1 MGFENRVELY
11 KAIEHERGKPL
22 ITYFTSRRQS
32 SGGRLSM
39 DVIPEFCEHIR
50 QIPEEVK
57 EIDLLISSQGGDPI
71 AAWRII
77 NLLRE
82 RFDKISV
89 LIPYD
94 AHSAATVLALGA
106 DEIIMHPFSCL
117 GPIDVQIN
125 IGPMGQNKQF
135 STEDISSY
143 IDFLH
148 EDLEL
153 KDSTIGASPLFSEL
167 KPTEVGVVKKSMN
180 FIKSIAT
187 KLLKTHME
195 NDEDIENIVSKFTN
209 SFHHGYTIGRKE
221 AKELGLPISETS
233 RDVEECMWKIWEDAD
248 FEMKCRTP
256 FDPFKIIMDN
266 TELMNRLNSNPLI
279 PVSPIPAPM
288 PIQVPVQK
296 IETATDETIVAMVES
311 INARSSFKTKAIIS
325 ALRNN
330 DLSISCNVTIVS
342 FGWKTK
348 TEER

>member
-1 MGFENRVELY
+1 MGFEDRVELY

-32 SGGRLSM
+32 SGGILSM

-50 QIPEEVK
+50 QIPKEEK

-125 IGPMGQNKQF
+125 LGPMGQNKQF
-135 STEDISSY
+135 STEDISSF

-148 EDLEL
+148 EDLKQ
-153 KDSTIGASPLFSEL
+153 KDNALDASSLFEEL

-180 FIKSIAT
+180 FIKTIAT
-187 KLLKTHME
+187 KLLKTHMDSD
-195 NDEDIENIVSKFTN
+195 DEIEKIVSKFTN

-221 AKELGLPISETS
+221 AKDLGLPISETS
-233 RDVEECMWKIWEDAD
+233 SEIEEYMWKIWEDAD
-248 FEMKCRTP
+248 LEMKCRTP
-256 FDPFKIIMDN
+256 FDPFRIITDN
-266 TELMNRLNSNPLI
+266 TELMNRLNSIPLT
-279 PVSPIPAPM
+279 PGPI

-311 INARSSFKTKAIIS
+311 INVRSSFKTKAIIS

-330 DLSISCNVTIVS
+330 DLSMSCNVTIVS
-342 FGWKTK
+342 SGWE
-348 TEER
+348 TENKR